1 MKLLAVILGVCS
13 VLSLTQAL
21 PVNVTFTVDTG
32 DSGIQIRGL
41 CNLTNQ
47 YCPHTLG
54 SFCPQCAADGNFL
67 PRQCSGSTGY
77 CWCVNVI
84 TGEMIPNSRV
94 PPGHPPPICALPV
107 NPTDTVYY
115 GESMPVYSS
124 VQIRGLCN
132 LISQECILIMG
143 AQCPQ
148 CAADGNFL
156 PRQCSGSTGYCWCV
170 NVTTGEMI
178 PNSRVPPGHT
188 PPKCALP
195 VNPTDTVDNG
205 GSMLVDSGDHIR
217 GLCDFKRQ
225 NCIPV
230 IGAQCPQCAAD
241 GNFLPEQCSGSTG
254 YCWCVNV
261 ITGAM
266 IPNSMVP
273 PGHTPPKCGSSS
285 EESSD
290 SSSSE
295 ETKEQKDSD
304 SSSSEETK
312 EEKDSDSSSSDESK
326 KHKDESDSE
335 ETKEEKDSDS
345 SNSDESKKPH
355 DKEEK
360 DSDSSSSEETKEE
373 KDSDSS
379 SSDESTKQDEESSTS
394 EETKKDQNS
403 DSSSS
408 DKSHDDS
415 KSSSSEED
423 SGCPDDWTRFGQ
435 QCFIFINSPKTWAE
449 AEAYCQFDG
458 SNLASIH
465 SYEENH
471 FLQSLTRADTHNFPQ
486 AWIGGTDTMHFG
498 LWTWSDGSRFLY
510 ENWSYKGKDGDADR
524 CLKINYHYELKWTA
538 ARCSESLP
546 FVCSKNAE
554 KENEA

>member
-304 SSSSEETK
+304 SSSS
-312 EEKDSDSSSSDESK
+312 DESK
-326 KHKDESDSE
+326 KH
-335 ETKEEKDSDS
+335 
-345 SNSDESKKPH
+345 H